1 MANEQ
6 PHLSFLA
13 SYTIS
18 VSHEHRLL
26 VTLQSTTAGWLS
38 FKALYFVAVMTVIK
52 GKASKTLI
60 PAVLFQ
66 TSKFCGLKM
75 ACQLENCRTG
85 LKSGL
90 KCTLFSVLTRLIAT
104 IHRSQFYR
112 KF

>member
-18 VSHEHRLL
+18 VSQKHRQL

-52 GKASKTLI
+52 GTASETLI

-66 TSKFCGLKM
+66 TSKFCGWEM
-75 ACQLENCRTG
+75 ACQQDG
-85 LKSGL
+85 IK
-90 KCTLFSVLTRLIAT
+90 K
-104 IHRSQFYR
+104 
-112 KF
+112 